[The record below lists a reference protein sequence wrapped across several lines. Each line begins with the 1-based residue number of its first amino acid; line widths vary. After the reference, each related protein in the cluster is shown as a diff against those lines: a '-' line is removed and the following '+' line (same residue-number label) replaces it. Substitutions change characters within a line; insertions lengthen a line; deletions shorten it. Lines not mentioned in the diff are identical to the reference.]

1 VAAVLEIKTTG
12 WETVTM
18 VVRGELDM
26 RQAPALRAAITALLN
41 RGDLTAIDLD
51 LSDVAFIDSTGLG
64 TIVVGHRI
72 AADLGVTLQV
82 TASSLFAARLLSL
95 VGADLAGTA
104 RVRRAGAGPDDPLR
118 RVPAM
123 VRSRF
128 VITPGAAGW
137 TRWRTA
143 DPVTLLQRAERDA
156 AGADKHTARALDA
169 YTPRHEPGGVQ
180 QQKIMG
186 YSCWVGPGWMAS
198 RSAPS
203 SGRRMAVVG
212 E

>member
-1 VAAVLEIKTTG
+1 LSTVVRRDRNNDGTGVGGRNTGFTATGRRFRCMSHGSEGIRGGPPPVERRGACGKVAAVLEIKTTG
-12 WETVTM
+12 WKTVTM

-95 VGADLAGTA
+95 VGADAVVPAQHRTQTA
-104 RVRRAGAGPDDPLR
+104 R
-118 RVPAM
+118 
-123 VRSRF
+123 
-128 VITPGAAGW
+128 
-137 TRWRTA
+137 
-143 DPVTLLQRAERDA
+143 
-156 AGADKHTARALDA
+156 
-169 YTPRHEPGGVQ
+169 
-180 QQKIMG
+180 
-186 YSCWVGPGWMAS
+186 
-198 RSAPS
+198 
-203 SGRRMAVVG
+203 
-212 E
+212 